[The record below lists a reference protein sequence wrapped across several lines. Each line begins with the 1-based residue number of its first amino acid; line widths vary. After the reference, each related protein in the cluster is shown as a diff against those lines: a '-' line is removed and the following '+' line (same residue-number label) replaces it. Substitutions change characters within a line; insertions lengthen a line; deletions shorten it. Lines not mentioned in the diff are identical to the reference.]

1 MNDTNDSA
9 VGWIRIALVA
19 LAVPQLV
26 VGLWASFDPT
36 GWFDDFG
43 LGAAWVSADGPYN
56 MHLTTDAAAGFLATG
71 VLLLLGAWWGRRR
84 EVLMALVAYTF
95 FAVPHFLY
103 HLRHDAPG
111 LSSAENTQ
119 SVLSVAFGAGAPIV
133 LLLALWRTWDRD
145 ETVPASRSSAGV
157 VA

>member
-1 MNDTNDSA
+1 MNETNDSA

-19 LAVPQLV
+19 LAVPQLA
-26 VGLWASFDPT
+26 VGLWASLDPA

-43 LGAAWVSADGPYN
+43 IGAHWVSADGPYN

-84 EVLMALVAYTF
+84 EVAMALIAYTC

-103 HLRHDAPG
+103 HLLHDAPG
-111 LSSAENTQ
+111 LTSSENAQ
-119 SVLSVAFGAGAPIV
+119 SVASVAFGAGAPVV
-133 LLLALWRTWDRD
+133 LLVALWRTWDRTD
-145 ETVPASRSSAGV
+145 APAPRAGAEA